1 MGRNKVTWVNE
12 FTLMGLSNDR
22 QTQAGLCLIWG
33 HLPADPTGKW
43 AHLSSDLAGC
53 AAPST
58 YVHLPLRPLT
68 HGHLLH
74 LQQGP
79 SELVYFLL
87 KKKTIFAHCGT
98 RFFFS
103 LASGG
108 AEFLL
113 LVSVAYDHYVA
124 ICDPLHYMAVMSPRL
139 RMALAA
145 VSWLVSL
152 ANSATETA
160 VTRHLPTCRHNMQN
174 YIACEHVMLTRLSWW
189 VPV

>member
-1 MGRNKVTWVNE
+1 MWDPV
-12 FTLMGLSNDR
+12 LLLPGL
-22 QTQAGLCLIWG
+22 W
-33 HLPADPTGKW
+33 
-43 AHLSSDLAGC
+43 
-53 AAPST
+53 
-58 YVHLPLRPLT
+58 
-68 HGHLLH
+68 
-74 LQQGP
+74 
-79 SELVYFLL
+79 
-87 KKKTIFAHCGT
+87 
-98 RFFFS
+98 
-103 LASGG
+103 G

-160 VTRHLPTCRHNMQN
+160 VTMHLPTCRHNVQN